1 MTWIIGIVIVIFL
14 LIIFLINRQFIHAI
28 NEITKAV
35 IQLEKGNY
43 DIKLNVH
50 ISPELKKLALAL
62 NHLAKHLDQ
71 SKISTEVEIQKR
83 TGQITKINQFM
94 VNRELKMIELK
105 KEIKELKKQKH
116 S

>member
-1 MTWIIGIVIVIFL
+1 MVWIIGAVAVIFL
-14 LIIFLINRQFIHAI
+14 LIIFLINKQFAHAI

-35 IQLEKGNY
+35 KQLEKGDY
-43 DIKLNVH
+43 DIKLN
-50 ISPELKKLALAL
+50 INLSSELRKLSTAL

-71 SKISTEVEIQKR
+71 SQISTEVEIQKR
-83 TGQITKINQFM
+83 TGQITKMNQFM

-105 KEIKELKKQKH
+105 KEIAELKKQKR